1 MKSIKFLS
9 LIFLIM
15 PGIYGIHIPHHSQ
28 TERYE
33 IKSLIV
39 REELSLC
46 EDTKNEQALL
56 GRIAYV
62 NVDADGDLFVTDWDQ
77 RRILIFDSNGRYI
90 RSFGRRGQ
98 GPGEFLNVSRVQFD
112 ENERPY
118 VVDTLQRRITYFDKD
133 GRILKDRKIVG
144 NFLDLSVTSPLSFVG
159 IQRNRP
165 SSNLPGYPLLYG
177 FFNINF
183 EPATKLF
190 EDLLEIP
197 QPHPYDPSQAR
208 AESKQLSQEVF
219 KPEPQLAVGH
229 DRIVYFGYPSEY
241 MIRVYSPDGKP
252 LRNIAR
258 KAAPD
263 EIDKKSIEIYW
274 KRRSDAVFGKAPE
287 DYRQLVIRNIIYPKF
302 KPFFYRLLP
311 MRNGW
316 LAVIVDI
323 DEDLHID
330 FFDEKGGF
338 IGRYRA
344 PFPTSQIVFAGG
356 KAYLV
361 KDDGDSLTVKRYSY
375 RLQ

>member
-1 MKSIKFLS
+1 MKSIKSLS
-9 LIFLIM
+9 LIFLII
-15 PGIYGIHIPHHSQ
+15 PGIYGIYIRHHGQ
-28 TERYE
+28 IERDAL
-33 IKSLIV
+33 KSLII

-46 EDTKNEQALL
+46 ENAKNEQTLL
-56 GRIAYV
+56 GKIAHV
-62 NVDADGDLFVTDWDQ
+62 NVDADGDIFISDWDQ
-77 RRILIFDSNGRYI
+77 RRILIFDSKGRYI

-98 GPGEFLNVSRVQFD
+98 GPGEFLNISRVQFD

-118 VVDTLQRRITYFDKD
+118 IVDNLQRRITYFDKN
-133 GRILKDRKIVG
+133 GRILKEQKIVG
-144 NFLDLSVTSPLSFVG
+144 NFLDLHVTSPLSFVG

-165 SSNLPGYPLLYG
+165 SSNLPRYPLLYG

-190 EDLLEIP
+190 EYLLDIP
-197 QPHPYDPSQAR
+197 QPHSYDPSQVK

-241 MIRVYSPDGKP
+241 MIRVYSPDGKL

-258 KAAPD
+258 KVAPN
-263 EIDKKSIEIYW
+263 EIDKKSIELYW

-302 KPFFYRLLP
+302 KPFFYRLFP
-311 MRNGW
+311 MDNGR
-316 LAVIVDI
+316 LAVLVDI
-323 DEDLHID
+323 EEDLRID
-330 FFDEKGGF
+330 FFDEKGGY